1 MKIKK
6 ISSFDFAEEGL
17 FLRNKMSEVQ
27 MIPFSEMEKTYIQK
41 RKFNVVQKIGLLA
54 VFVLLFI
61 SSLKMVSFELAFI
74 SSILYVPIFVVF
86 KNYKWYRMYIIDKT
100 DTRYFTVFYPE
111 SKELFVSNVVAIRK
125 GIFDNRHN
133 QRIQYVE
140 IYKPTATEVQEDY
153 RELTLS
159 IA

>member
-17 FLRNKMSEVQ
+17 LIKNEKQDVLSV
-27 MIPFSEMEKTYIQK
+27 PFSELEKTYIQK
-41 RKFNVVQKIGLLA
+41 CKFSLVQKIGLSA
-54 VFVLLFI
+54 FFVLLFI
-61 SSLKMVSFELAFI
+61 SSLKMISFELAFI
-74 SSILYVPIFVVF
+74 SLILYVPIFVAF
-86 KNYKWYRMYIIDKT
+86 NNFKWYRMYIIDNT
-100 DTRYFTVFYPE
+100 DTRYFTVFYPG

-125 GIFDNRHN
+125 GIFDNRQN

-140 IYKPTATEVQEDY
+140 IYKPIATEVQEDF
-153 RELTLS
+153 RELSLS